1 MDVLNIRLI
10 AGRKFTDYRE
20 SESQNKVII
29 NRTAATA
36 LGFEPE
42 KIVGQLIY
50 NDWSEGRTT
59 YEVIGVMENYHQVTL
74 KEEIYPVLF
83 RVPQQATEH
92 HFMTLD
98 VSGKSIASTIGSI
111 AQTWNKINPDTPFE
125 YTFLDED
132 VKRQYDE
139 DKRIA
144 GVITGFTTIAMI
156 ISCLG
161 LYGLS
166 TYMAER
172 RTKEIGIRRVL
183 GATVSQI
190 AGMMSG
196 EFIRLVTV
204 AFVIAV
210 PLSWYG
216 ISRWLETFAYKTS
229 VGVSIFLM
237 AGTSALA
244 IALLTVSFESI
255 KTASRNPVNALRN
268 E

>member
-1 MDVLNIRLI
+1 
-10 AGRKFTDYRE
+10 
-20 SESQNKVII
+20 
-29 NRTAATA
+29 
-36 LGFEPE
+36 
-42 KIVGQLIY
+42 
-50 NDWSEGRTT
+50 
-59 YEVIGVMENYHQVTL
+59 
-74 KEEIYPVLF
+74 
-83 RVPQQATEH
+83 
-92 HFMTLD
+92 
-98 VSGKSIASTIGSI
+98 
-111 AQTWNKINPDTPFE
+111 
-125 YTFLDED
+125 
-132 VKRQYDE
+132 
-139 DKRIA
+139 
-144 GVITGFTTIAMI
+144 
-156 ISCLG
+156 
-161 LYGLS
+161 
-166 TYMAER
+166 MAER

-216 ISRWLETFAYKTS
+216 ISKWLETFAYKTS